1 MNIFKIFLV
10 ILITIP
16 AFAQERPLIGFEE
29 LLISA
34 EENAVLIADA
44 RKLTAIQ
51 DIPHTIF
58 LPEGI
63 FIEAKGIEDGKVV
76 YAIFND
82 LVDIYNNGETAFW
95 EEIQNTYN
103 LSEARLHYVNRP
115 TQNSNLGLPEA
126 REGDALLTTML
137 LVPDWT
143 NDGVSTYDATTG
155 DLINL
160 TFIGDP
166 TNLSSPKEAN
176 LAQWGQITISDQ
188 LEDGLIEYDTS
199 GGFLQ
204 FFAPAGGVNN
214 AILDNVRGHNFRPN
228 GNPVVTTASGS
239 NADAIAEFD
248 ASGNYLGNFIANGA
262 GGMAGP
268 FDIIF
273 RTNDCLVSASTSDAV
288 HRYDLNGNYLDDF
301 VSTVINFPQQIF
313 EMANGNIAV
322 AGFSTPS
329 GIYIYSPTGT
339 LLNTLSVVTGV
350 RSVYELPSG
359 HLLTTTGTAV
369 YEIDENTGAIIR
381 TIASG
386 LSFQYISLYD
396 YSIVPVELTS
406 FTADVLGA
414 DIVLNWQTSTEL
426 NNSGFQVERSI
437 DNKTFYQVGFV
448 PGYGTTTEPR
458 SYSYTDNTVV
468 SGVYY
473 YRLKQ
478 IDLDGSYSYSDV
490 VSADI
495 GFPIEYELGQNY
507 PNPFNPSTT
516 IEFSVPVEANV
527 TIGVYNLVGE
537 LVSEIIT
544 GDYPAGVHNVDFNA
558 VDLTSGIY
566 FYRIDAVGVDGSNY
580 SNVMKMTLLK

>member
-1 MNIFKIFLV
+1 MNIFKAFLM
-10 ILITIP
+10 ILIAIP
-16 AFAQERPLIGFEE
+16 AFAQEKPSIAFEE
-29 LLISA
+29 LITSA
-34 EENAVLIADA
+34 EENAVLITDA
-44 RKLTAIQ
+44 RKLTGIR
-51 DIPHTIF
+51 DIPHSIY

-63 FIEAKGIEDGKVV
+63 FIEAKGIENGKVV
-76 YAIFND
+76 YAIYND
-82 LVDIYNNGETAFW
+82 LIDIYNNGETAFW
-95 EEIQNTYN
+95 EEIQSRYN

-115 TQNSNLGLPEA
+115 TQNPTLGLPE
-126 REGDALLTTML
+126 ESEDATLLTTML

-143 NDGVSTYDATTG
+143 NDGVSTYNATTG

-160 TFIGDP
+160 TFITDP

-176 LAQWGQITISDQ
+176 LAPWGNITISDQ

-228 GNPVVTTASGS
+228 GNPVVTTASGT

-262 GGMAGP
+262 GGMVGP

-273 RTNDCLVSASTSDAV
+273 RANDCLVSASTSDAV
-288 HRYDLNGNYLDDF
+288 HRFDLTGTYLDNF
-301 VSTVINFPQQIF
+301 VTGINFPQQVF
-313 EMANGNIAV
+313 EMDNGNIAV

-329 GIYIYSPTGT
+329 GIYIYSPTGI
-339 LLNTLSVVTGV
+339 LLNSLTVVTGV
-350 RSVYELPSG
+350 RSVYQLPNG
-359 HLLTTTGTAV
+359 HFLTTTSTSL
-369 YEIDENTGAIIR
+369 YELDENTGAIIR

-396 YSIVPVELTS
+396 YSLIPVELTS
-406 FTADVLGA
+406 FTAEVLKDGV
-414 DIVLNWQTSTEL
+414 VLNWRTATEL

-448 PGYGTTTEPR
+448 PGYGTTTEPK
-458 SYSYTDNTVV
+458 SYTFTDNTVE
-468 SGVYY
+468 SGIYY

-478 IDLDGSYSYSDV
+478 IDLNGTYSYSDV
-490 VSADI
+490 VNADV
-495 GFPIEYELGQNY
+495 GLPADYSLKHNY

-516 IEFSVPVEANV
+516 IEFSAPVQAKV
-527 TIGVYNLVGE
+527 TISVYNLVGE
-537 LVSEIIT
+537 LVSEIIS
-544 GDYPAGVHNVDFNA
+544 GDYTAGTHNVDFNA
-558 VDLTSGIY
+558 ADLSSGIY
-566 FYRIDAVGVDGSNY
+566 FYHIDAIGVDGSNY